1 MKKGISLIVLVI
13 TIIVMIIIAGA
24 IIISLNGTNVINRAD
39 EAVDKADLANL
50 RSALTLEYAEI
61 MALNY
66 DADATNDVVATSD
79 KLAEGVTATAT
90 NVAQTRYQAVLDT
103 FAALKTAGYTVTANP
118 DLRFTLNDPPAATPA
133 T

>member
-24 IIISLNGTNVINRAD
+24 IIISLNGTNVVNRAD
-39 EAVDKADLANL
+39 EAVTKSDVANL

-66 DADATNDVVATSD
+66 DDDADNDVVATSTT
-79 KLAEGVTATAT
+79 EGADTATA
-90 NVAQTRYQAVLDT
+90 RYTTVLNQ
-103 FAALKTAGYTVTANP
+103 FPALKTAGYTVTTNS
-118 DLRFTLNDPPAATPA
+118 DLTFTLNLPQA
-133 T
+133 